1 LPHIDDWEEA
11 GEFPRELYSKAADA
25 GLPGRGLSR
34 GPGGSGEGDLFLKV
48 AVSEALMRSTSG
60 GFVAGLGSH
69 DIALPPIVKWG
80 PKAMRERVVPEF
92 YQESGGGPGH
102 YRARGGSDVANLKT
116 RAVKEEGGY
125 RVSGSKTFITSGH
138 RADYYTVAVR
148 TGEPGHGGI
157 SMLLIERNRPG
168 FTRGRMLKKTGWWAS
183 DTAEL
188 FFDDVQV
195 PAENLIGQENGG
207 FMVIMTNFLQERL
220 MLCTM
225 GAMTAQLALEQ
236 AMTYS
241 RERGFRSLDQWLSGD
256 PAQAGGY
263 GDPGGAGHP
272 VYLPPVRR

>member
-1 LPHIDDWEEA
+1 
-11 GEFPRELYSKAADA
+11 
-25 GLPGRGLSR
+25 
-34 GPGGSGEGDLFLKV
+34 
-48 AVSEALMRSTSG
+48 MRSTSG

-69 DIALPPIVKWG
+69 DIAPAAHCEVG
-80 PKAMRERVVPEF
+80 PEGHARTRGSRSFIRK
-92 YQESGGGPGH
+92 SGGGPGH

-241 RERGFRSLDQWLSGD
+241 QPGARGFRSLDQWLSGD

-272 VYLPPVRR
+272 VYLPLCGADGRG